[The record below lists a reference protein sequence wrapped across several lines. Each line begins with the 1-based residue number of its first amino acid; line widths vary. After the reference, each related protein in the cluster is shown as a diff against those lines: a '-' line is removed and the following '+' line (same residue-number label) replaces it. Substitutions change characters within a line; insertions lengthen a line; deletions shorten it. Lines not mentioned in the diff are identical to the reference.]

1 MGIVTRKYNASGA
14 VYPTREIASYENL
27 FEEVVGPRSGG
38 KIAGCAKKIARE
50 ARRVNEEKE
59 RDGTRGETR
68 GRRTRVGERGRDRPN
83 NIAAVSV
90 FTRREV
96 LEQPVG
102 WFVTAA
108 TPLTSN

>member
-68 GRRTRVGERGRDRPN
+68 GRRTRVGERGRAGIGR
-83 NIAAVSV
+83 IIL
-90 FTRREV
+90 RR
-96 LEQPVG
+96 
-102 WFVTAA
+102 
-108 TPLTSN
+108 

>member
-1 MGIVTRKYNASGA
+1 M
-14 VYPTREIASYENL
+14 
-27 FEEVVGPRSGG
+27 FEEVVRPRSG

-59 RDGTRGETR
+59 GRYTQGDERKTNRG
-68 GRRTRVGERGRDRPN
+68 GKGVVVSRDRPN
-83 NIAAVSV
+83 NIAAPGV

>member
-1 MGIVTRKYNASGA
+1 M
-14 VYPTREIASYENL
+14 
-27 FEEVVGPRSGG
+27 
-38 KIAGCAKKIARE
+38 
-50 ARRVNEEKE
+50 
-59 RDGTRGETR
+59 
-68 GRRTRVGERGRDRPN
+68 DRPN
-83 NIAAVSV
+83 NIAAASV

>member
-1 MGIVTRKYNASGA
+1 MKTCSTKSFAAVGENCWLRKEDC
-14 VYPTREIASYENL
+14 REG
-27 FEEVVGPRSGG
+27 EE
-38 KIAGCAKKIARE
+38 
-50 ARRVNEEKE
+50 EEKE
-59 RDGTRGETR
+59 GELAAA
-68 GRRTRVGERGRDRPN
+68 EKDRPN
-83 NIAAVSV
+83 NIAAASV